1 VLAVLLRIGWSIK
14 REAHGSHRILSRPGW
29 PTPSSPFTTA
39 RRLARACWLVS
50 RRRQVLRL
58 TTCDSGVAVIFGVD
72 ELMDMGRTAVNLIG
86 NCLATVVVARWEG
99 EFDDRRAAVFG
110 TSKEIELDLKEG
122 EVAFAEVVRQGD

>member
-1 VLAVLLRIGWSIK
+1 
-14 REAHGSHRILSRPGW
+14 
-29 PTPSSPFTTA
+29 
-39 RRLARACWLVS
+39 
-50 RRRQVLRL
+50 
-58 TTCDSGVAVIFGVD
+58 
-72 ELMDMGRTAVNLIG
+72 MDMGRTAVNLIG